1 MSARAR
7 PARATE
13 PRPPTRTFPRGAAP
27 PAAPTGNPCRVTA
40 AFDPERHVPGA
51 RRRAAHSTVTESHV
65 ITTTGLTKVYRSRGR
80 EVTALDGVDL
90 HVREGEVYG
99 VIGQSGAG
107 KSSLIRCVNLL
118 ERPTSG
124 TVTVAGQDLTA
135 LAGRGP
141 RAGRELRQARSRIGM
156 VFQHFNLLS
165 TRTVQDNVELPLE
178 ILGASGKERSRKAL
192 ELLDL
197 VGLADKAKAYPA
209 QLSGGQKQRVGIAR
223 ALAGDPKVL
232 LSDEAT
238 SALDPETTR
247 SILALLRD
255 LNRQL
260 GLTVLLITHEMD
272 VVKSICD
279 SAALMEKGRIV
290 ESGTVGDLLATP
302 GSELAA
308 ALFPVGGDA
317 SGDDRTVV
325 DVTFHGDSATQPVI
339 SQLSRTYNIDISI
352 LGAAIDTVG
361 GLQVGRMRIELP
373 GRYEDNVVPIG
384 FLREQGL
391 QIDVVGRETP
401 ALVKEGAK

>member
-1 MSARAR
+1 MHPC
-7 PARATE
+7 PAHTHAL
-13 PRPPTRTFPRGAAP
+13 
-27 PAAPTGNPCRVTA
+27 
-40 AFDPERHVPGA
+40 
-51 RRRAAHSTVTESHV
+51 HSTVTETPV

-80 EVTALDGVDL
+80 EVVALDGVDL

-141 RAGRELRQARSRIGM
+141 RAGKELRQARSGIGM

-165 TRTVQDNVELPLE
+165 SRTVQDNIELPLE
-178 ILGASGKERSRKAL
+178 ILGVSGRERSRKAL

-197 VGLADKAKAYPA
+197 VGLSDKAKAYPA

-247 SILALLRD
+247 SILQLLRD

-290 ESGTVGDLLATP
+290 ESGTVSELLATP
-302 GSELAA
+302 GSELAS
-308 ALFPVGGDA
+308 ALFPVSGDA
-317 SGDDRTVV
+317 SGDDRTVI
-325 DVTFHGDSATQPVI
+325 DVTFHGEAATQPVV
-339 SQLSRTYNIDISI
+339 SQLARTYNIDISI
-352 LGAAIDTVG
+352 LGAAMDTVG
-361 GLQVGRMRIELP
+361 GKQVGRMRIELP

-391 QIDVVGRETP
+391 QIDVLGQEPV
-401 ALVKEGAK
+401 LVEEGAK

>member
-1 MSARAR
+1 M
-7 PARATE
+7 
-13 PRPPTRTFPRGAAP
+13 
-27 PAAPTGNPCRVTA
+27 
-40 AFDPERHVPGA
+40 
-51 RRRAAHSTVTESHV
+51 

-107 KSSLIRCVNLL
+107 KSSLIRCINLL
-118 ERPTSG
+118 ERPTAG

-141 RAGRELRQARSRIGM
+141 RAGKELRQARSRIGM

-165 TRTVQDNVELPLE
+165 SRTVQDNVELPLE
-178 ILGASGKERSRKAL
+178 ILGISGQERSRKAL

-197 VGLADKAKAYPA
+197 VGLADKAKSFPA

-247 SILALLRD
+247 SILQLLRD

-279 SAALMEKGRIV
+279 SAALMENGRVV
-290 ESGTVGDLLATP
+290 ESGTVGELLATP
-302 GSELAA
+302 GSELAG

-317 SGDDRTVV
+317 TGEDRTVV
-325 DVTFHGDSATQPVI
+325 DVTFHGEAATRPVI

-391 QIDVVGRETP
+391 QIDIVDRKTDTADAAQEP
-401 ALVKEGAK
+401 ALLKEGAK

>member
-1 MSARAR
+1 M
-7 PARATE
+7 
-13 PRPPTRTFPRGAAP
+13 
-27 PAAPTGNPCRVTA
+27 
-40 AFDPERHVPGA
+40 
-51 RRRAAHSTVTESHV
+51 
-65 ITTTGLTKVYRSRGR
+65 ITTSGLTKVYSSRGR
-80 EVTALDGVDL
+80 EITALDGVDL

-107 KSSLIRCVNLL
+107 KSSLIRCINLL

-124 TVTVAGQDLTA
+124 TVVVDGQDLTA
-135 LAGRGP
+135 LAGRGL
-141 RAGRELRQARSRIGM
+141 RASKELRRARSRIGM

-165 TRTVQDNVELPLE
+165 SRTVQDNVELPLE
-178 ILGASGKERSRKAL
+178 ILGTSGKERSRKAL

-247 SILALLRD
+247 SILQLLRD

-260 GLTVLLITHEMD
+260 GLTILLITHEMD

-290 ESGTVGDLLATP
+290 ESGTVGELLATP
-302 GSELAA
+302 GSALAA
-308 ALFPVGGDA
+308 ALFPVSGDA
-317 SGDDRTVV
+317 TGEDRTVL
-325 DVTFHGDSATQPVI
+325 DITFQGESATQPVV
-339 SQLSRTYNIDISI
+339 SQLARTYNIDISI

-361 GLQVGRMRIELP
+361 GLQIGRMRIELP

-384 FLREQGL
+384 FLRERGL
-391 QIDVVGRETP
+391 QIDVVGRTADRP

>member
-1 MSARAR
+1 M
-7 PARATE
+7 
-13 PRPPTRTFPRGAAP
+13 
-27 PAAPTGNPCRVTA
+27 
-40 AFDPERHVPGA
+40 
-51 RRRAAHSTVTESHV
+51 
-65 ITTTGLTKVYRSRGR
+65 ITTSGLTKVYRSRGR

-118 ERPTSG
+118 ERPTAG

-165 TRTVQDNVELPLE
+165 SRTVRDNVELPLE
-178 ILGASGKERSRKAL
+178 ILGKSGKERSRKAL

-197 VGLADKAKAYPA
+197 VGLADKASAYPA

-247 SILALLRD
+247 SILQLLRD

-279 SAALMEKGRIV
+279 SAALMDRGRIV
-290 ESGTVGDLLATP
+290 ESGTVGELLATP

-317 SGDDRTVV
+317 SAEDRTVL
-325 DVTFHGDSATQPVI
+325 DVTFQGEAATQPVI

-373 GRYEDNVVPIG
+373 GRYEDNVVPVG

-391 QIDVVGRETP
+391 QIDVVNEKPNAATAP
-401 ALVKEGAK
+401 SASASLVKEGAK

>member
-1 MSARAR
+1 M
-7 PARATE
+7 
-13 PRPPTRTFPRGAAP
+13 
-27 PAAPTGNPCRVTA
+27 
-40 AFDPERHVPGA
+40 
-51 RRRAAHSTVTESHV
+51 
-65 ITTTGLTKVYRSRGR
+65 ITTSGLTKVYRSRGR

-107 KSSLIRCVNLL
+107 KSSLIRCINLL
-118 ERPTSG
+118 ERPTAG
-124 TVTVAGQDLTA
+124 TVSVAGQDLTA

-141 RAGRELRQARSRIGM
+141 RAGRELRRARSRIGM

-165 TRTVQDNVELPLE
+165 SRTVQDNVELPLE
-178 ILGASGKERSRKAL
+178 ILGTSGKDRSRKAL

-247 SILALLRD
+247 SILQLLRD

-279 SAALMEKGRIV
+279 SAALMENGRVV
-290 ESGTVGDLLATP
+290 ESGTVSELLATP
-302 GSELAA
+302 GSELAS
-308 ALFPVGGDA
+308 ALFPVGGEA
-317 SGDDRTVV
+317 SADDRTVV
-325 DVTFHGDSATQPVI
+325 DVTFQGEAATQPVI

-361 GLQVGRMRIELP
+361 GRQVGRMRIELP

-391 QIDVVGRETP
+391 QIDVVGQEARQP
-401 ALVKEGAK
+401 VSALVKEGAK

>member
-1 MSARAR
+1 M
-7 PARATE
+7 
-13 PRPPTRTFPRGAAP
+13 
-27 PAAPTGNPCRVTA
+27 
-40 AFDPERHVPGA
+40 
-51 RRRAAHSTVTESHV
+51 
-65 ITTTGLTKVYRSRGR
+65 ITTTGLTKVYQSRGR

-90 HVREGEVYG
+90 HVREGEVFG

-118 ERPTSG
+118 ERPTTG
-124 TVTVAGQDLTA
+124 TVTVDGVDLTA
-135 LAGRGP
+135 LAGRGR
-141 RAGRELRQARSRIGM
+141 RAGKELRQARSRIGM

-165 TRTVQDNVELPLE
+165 ARNVQDNIELPLE
-178 ILGASGKERSRKAL
+178 ILGVSGKERSRKAL

-247 SILALLRD
+247 SILQLLRD
-255 LNRQL
+255 LNQQL

-272 VVKSICD
+272 VVKTVCD
-279 SAALMEKGRIV
+279 SAALMKGGRIV
-290 ESGTVGDLLATP
+290 ESGTVGELLATP
-302 GSELAA
+302 GSELATE
-308 ALFPVGGDA
+308 LFPVTGEATGPE
-317 SGDDRTVV
+317 RTVV
-325 DVTFHGDSATQPVI
+325 DVTFHGEAATQPVI

-352 LGAAIDTVG
+352 LGAAMDTVG
-361 GLQVGRMRIELP
+361 GRQIGRMRIELP
-373 GRYEDNVVPIG
+373 GRYEENVVPVG

-391 QIDVVGRETP
+391 QVDVVDAAVEIP
-401 ALVKEGAK
+401 AQAAALVKEGAK

>member
-1 MSARAR
+1 M
-7 PARATE
+7 
-13 PRPPTRTFPRGAAP
+13 
-27 PAAPTGNPCRVTA
+27 
-40 AFDPERHVPGA
+40 PGEN
-51 RRRAAHSTVTESHV
+51 RAAHSTVTETPV
-65 ITTTGLTKVYRSRGR
+65 ITTSGLTKVYRSRGR

-118 ERPTSG
+118 ERPTAG
-124 TVTVAGQDLTA
+124 TVSVAGQDLTA
-135 LAGRGP
+135 LAGRGS
-141 RAGRELRQARSRIGM
+141 RASKDLRRARSRIGM

-165 TRTVQDNVELPLE
+165 SRTVKDNVELPLE
-178 ILGASGKERSRKAL
+178 ILGLSGAERSRKAL

-197 VGLADKAKAYPA
+197 VGLADKAKSYPA

-247 SILALLRD
+247 SILKLLRD
-255 LNRQL
+255 LNQQL

-272 VVKSICD
+272 VVKSVCD
-279 SAALMEKGRIV
+279 SAALMENGRIV
-290 ESGTVGDLLATP
+290 ESGTVTELLATP

-308 ALFPVGGDA
+308 ALFPVSGDA
-317 SGDDRTVV
+317 TGDNRTVV
-325 DVTFHGDSATQPVI
+325 DVTFHGEAATQPVI

-352 LGAAIDTVG
+352 LGAAMDTVAG
-361 GLQVGRMRIELP
+361 KQVGRMRIELP
-373 GRYEDNVVPIG
+373 GRFEENVVPIG

-391 QIDVVGRETP
+391 QVDIAGQDPVITP
-401 ALVKEGAK
+401 KDDATLLVKEGAK

>member
-1 MSARAR
+1 M
-7 PARATE
+7 
-13 PRPPTRTFPRGAAP
+13 
-27 PAAPTGNPCRVTA
+27 
-40 AFDPERHVPGA
+40 PGGH
-51 RRRAAHSTVTESHV
+51 RAAHSTVTETPV
-65 ITTTGLTKVYRSRGR
+65 ITTTGLTKVYQSRDR
-80 EVTALDGVDL
+80 ETTALDGVDL

-135 LAGRGP
+135 LAGRGR
-141 RAGRELRQARSRIGM
+141 RAGRELREARSRIGM
-156 VFQHFNLLS
+156 VFQHFNLLAS
-165 TRTVQDNVELPLE
+165 RTVQGNVELPLE
-178 ILGASGKERSRKAL
+178 ILGVAGRERSRKAL

-197 VGLADKAKAYPA
+197 VGLADKAKAYPG

-247 SILALLRD
+247 SILQLLRD
-255 LNRQL
+255 LNQQL

-272 VVKSICD
+272 VVKTVCD
-279 SAALMEKGRIV
+279 SAALMRRGRIV
-290 ESGTVGDLLATP
+290 ESGTVGELLATP
-302 GSELAA
+302 GSELAHE
-308 ALFPVGGDA
+308 LFPVGGSA
-317 SGDDRTVV
+317 SGPDHTVL
-325 DVTFHGDSATQPVI
+325 DVTFHGEAAARPVI

-352 LGAAIDTVG
+352 LGAAMDTVG
-361 GLQVGRMRIELP
+361 GKQIGRMRIELP
-373 GRYEDNVVPIG
+373 GRFEENVVPIG

-391 QIDVVGRETP
+391 QAELVEDSDNTDSAPAP
-401 ALVKEGAK
+401 ALIPAPLTKEVAK

>member
-1 MSARAR
+1 M
-7 PARATE
+7 
-13 PRPPTRTFPRGAAP
+13 
-27 PAAPTGNPCRVTA
+27 
-40 AFDPERHVPGA
+40 
-51 RRRAAHSTVTESHV
+51 
-65 ITTTGLTKVYRSRGR
+65 ITTSGLTKTYRTRGR
-80 EVTALDGVDL
+80 EVTAVDDVDL
-90 HVREGEVYG
+90 TVREGEVYG

-107 KSSLIRCVNLL
+107 KSSLIRCINLL

-124 TVTVAGQDLTA
+124 TVTVDGTDLTA
-135 LAGRGP
+135 LAGRGN
-141 RAGRELRQARSRIGM
+141 RAGRELRRARSRIGM

-165 TRTVQDNVELPLE
+165 TRTVQDNIELPLE
-178 ILGASGKERSRKAL
+178 ILGHSGAARSRKAL

-247 SILALLRD
+247 SILQLLRD
-255 LNRQL
+255 LGQQL

-279 SAALMEKGRIV
+279 SAALMERGRII
-290 ESGTVGDLLATP
+290 ESGTVPELLATP
-302 GSELAA
+302 GSQLAS
-308 ALFPVGGDA
+308 ALFPVSGE
-317 SGDDRTVV
+317 SGDPGRTVL
-325 DVTFHGDSATQPVI
+325 DVTFLGESTSRPVI

-352 LGAAIDTVG
+352 LGAAMDTVAG
-361 GLQVGRMRIELP
+361 RQVGRMRIELP

-391 QIDVVGRETP
+391 HVENAAEAADAADAADAAPSVAEAAP

>member
-1 MSARAR
+1 M
-7 PARATE
+7 
-13 PRPPTRTFPRGAAP
+13 
-27 PAAPTGNPCRVTA
+27 
-40 AFDPERHVPGA
+40 
-51 RRRAAHSTVTESHV
+51 
-65 ITTTGLTKVYRSRGR
+65 ITTSGLTKVYRSRGR

-118 ERPTSG
+118 ERPTAG
-124 TVTVAGQDLTA
+124 TVSVDGHDLTA

-141 RAGRELRQARSRIGM
+141 RAGRELRRARSRIGM

-165 TRTVQDNVELPLE
+165 SRTVQDNVELPLE
-178 ILGASGKERSRKAL
+178 ILGTSGNERSRKAL

-197 VGLADKAKAYPA
+197 VGLSDKAKSYPA

-247 SILALLRD
+247 SILQLLRD

-279 SAALMEKGRIV
+279 SAALMENGRIV
-290 ESGTVGDLLATP
+290 ESGTVSELLATP

-308 ALFPVGGDA
+308 ALFPVSGDA
-317 SGDDRTVV
+317 SGDDRTVI
-325 DVTFHGDSATQPVI
+325 DVTFQGDAATRPVI

-352 LGAAIDTVG
+352 LGAAMDTVG
-361 GLQVGRMRIELP
+361 GRQVGRMRIELP
-373 GRYEDNVVPIG
+373 GRYEENVVPVG

-391 QIDVVGRETP
+391 QIDVVGERQ
-401 ALVKEGAK
+401 LVKDGAK

>member
-1 MSARAR
+1 M
-7 PARATE
+7 
-13 PRPPTRTFPRGAAP
+13 
-27 PAAPTGNPCRVTA
+27 
-40 AFDPERHVPGA
+40 
-51 RRRAAHSTVTESHV
+51 
-65 ITTTGLTKVYRSRGR
+65 ITTSGLTKVYRSRGR

-165 TRTVQDNVELPLE
+165 SRTVQDNVELPLE
-178 ILGASGKERSRKAL
+178 ILGKSGQERSRKAL

-272 VVKSICD
+272 VVKSVCD
-279 SAALMEKGRIV
+279 SAALMEAGRIV
-290 ESGTVGDLLATP
+290 ESGTVSELLATP

-308 ALFPVGGDA
+308 ALFPLDGEA
-317 SGDDRTVV
+317 SGEDRTVV
-325 DVTFHGDSATQPVI
+325 DVTFQGESATQPVI
-339 SQLSRTYNIDISI
+339 SQLARTYNIDISI

-384 FLREQGL
+384 FLREKGL
-391 QIDVVGRETP
+391 QIDVPGRESE
-401 ALVKEGAK
+401 LVKEGAK

>member
-1 MSARAR
+1 M
-7 PARATE
+7 
-13 PRPPTRTFPRGAAP
+13 
-27 PAAPTGNPCRVTA
+27 
-40 AFDPERHVPGA
+40 
-51 RRRAAHSTVTESHV
+51 
-65 ITTTGLTKVYRSRGR
+65 
-80 EVTALDGVDL
+80 
-90 HVREGEVYG
+90 YG

-124 TVTVAGQDLTA
+124 TVTVDGTDLTA
-135 LAGRGP
+135 LAGRGN
-141 RAGRELRQARSRIGM
+141 RAGRELRRARSRIGM

-165 TRTVQDNVELPLE
+165 TRTVQDNIELPLE
-178 ILGASGKERSRKAL
+178 ILGHSGAARSRKAL

-247 SILALLRD
+247 SILQLLRD
-255 LNRQL
+255 LGQQL

-279 SAALMEKGRIV
+279 SAALMERGRII
-290 ESGTVGDLLATP
+290 ESGTVPELLATP
-302 GSELAA
+302 GSQLAS
-308 ALFPVGGDA
+308 ALFPVSGE
-317 SGDDRTVV
+317 SGDPERTVL
-325 DVTFHGDSATQPVI
+325 DVTFLGESTSRPVI

-352 LGAAIDTVG
+352 LGAAMDTVAG
-361 GLQVGRMRIELP
+361 RQVGRMRIELP

-391 QIDVVGRETP
+391 HVENAAEAADAADAADAAPSVAEAAP

>member
-1 MSARAR
+1 M
-7 PARATE
+7 
-13 PRPPTRTFPRGAAP
+13 
-27 PAAPTGNPCRVTA
+27 
-40 AFDPERHVPGA
+40 
-51 RRRAAHSTVTESHV
+51 

-118 ERPTSG
+118 ERPTAG

-135 LAGRGP
+135 LAGNGP
-141 RAGRELRQARSRIGM
+141 RAGRALRQARSRIGM

-165 TRTVQDNVELPLE
+165 SRTVQDNVELPLE
-178 ILGASGKERSRKAL
+178 ILGSTGKERSRKAL
-192 ELLDL
+192 ELLDM

-247 SILALLRD
+247 SILQLLRD

-279 SAALMEKGRIV
+279 SAALMERGRIV
-290 ESGTVGDLLATP
+290 ESGTVSELLATP

-308 ALFPVGGDA
+308 ALFPVGGEA
-317 SGDDRTVV
+317 TGPERTVL
-325 DVTFHGDSATQPVI
+325 DVTFHGEAATQPVI

-361 GLQVGRMRIELP
+361 GLQIGRMRIELP
-373 GRYEDNVVPIG
+373 GRYEDNVVPVG

-391 QIDVVGRETP
+391 QIDVVGREP
-401 ALVKEGAK
+401 VSALVKEGAK

>member
-1 MSARAR
+1 M
-7 PARATE
+7 
-13 PRPPTRTFPRGAAP
+13 
-27 PAAPTGNPCRVTA
+27 
-40 AFDPERHVPGA
+40 
-51 RRRAAHSTVTESHV
+51 
-65 ITTTGLTKVYRSRGR
+65 ITTSGLTKVYSSRGR
-80 EVTALDGVDL
+80 EITALDGVDL

-107 KSSLIRCVNLL
+107 KSSLIRCINLL

-124 TVTVAGQDLTA
+124 TVVVDGQDLTA

-141 RAGRELRQARSRIGM
+141 RASRELRRARSRIGM

-165 TRTVQDNVELPLE
+165 SRTVQDNVELPLE
-178 ILGASGKERSRKAL
+178 ILGTSGKERSRKAL

-247 SILALLRD
+247 SILQLLRD

-260 GLTVLLITHEMD
+260 GLTILLITHEMD

-290 ESGTVGDLLATP
+290 ESGTVGELLATP
-302 GSELAA
+302 GSALAA
-308 ALFPVGGDA
+308 ALFPVSGDA
-317 SGDDRTVV
+317 TGEDRTVL
-325 DVTFHGDSATQPVI
+325 DITFRGESATQPVV
-339 SQLSRTYNIDISI
+339 SQLARTYNIDISI

-361 GLQVGRMRIELP
+361 GLQIGRMRIELP

-384 FLREQGL
+384 FLRERGL
-391 QIDVVGRETP
+391 QIDVVGRTADRP

>member
-1 MSARAR
+1 M
-7 PARATE
+7 
-13 PRPPTRTFPRGAAP
+13 
-27 PAAPTGNPCRVTA
+27 
-40 AFDPERHVPGA
+40 
-51 RRRAAHSTVTESHV
+51 
-65 ITTTGLTKVYRSRGR
+65 ITTSGLTKVYRSHGR

-118 ERPTSG
+118 ERPTAG

-156 VFQHFNLLS
+156 IFQHFNLLS
-165 TRTVQDNVELPLE
+165 SRTVQDNVELPLE
-178 ILGASGKERSRKAL
+178 ILGRSGKERSGKAL

-247 SILALLRD
+247 SILQLLRD
-255 LNRQL
+255 LNRRL

-272 VVKSICD
+272 VVKTVCD
-279 SAALMEKGRIV
+279 SAALMDQGRIV
-290 ESGTVGDLLATP
+290 ESGTVGELLATP

-308 ALFPVGGDA
+308 ALFPVSGEA
-317 SGDDRTVV
+317 TGDDRTVV
-325 DVTFHGDSATQPVI
+325 DVTFHGDAATQPVI
-339 SQLSRTYNIDISI
+339 SQLARTYNIDISI
-352 LGAAIDTVG
+352 LGAAMDTVG
-361 GLQVGRMRIELP
+361 GRQVGRMRIELP
-373 GRYEDNVVPIG
+373 GRYEENVVPIG

-391 QIDVVGRETP
+391 QIDVLGRRP
-401 ALVKEGAK
+401 APVKEGAK

>member
-1 MSARAR
+1 M
-7 PARATE
+7 
-13 PRPPTRTFPRGAAP
+13 
-27 PAAPTGNPCRVTA
+27 
-40 AFDPERHVPGA
+40 
-51 RRRAAHSTVTESHV
+51 
-65 ITTTGLTKVYRSRGR
+65 TKVYRSHGR

-118 ERPTSG
+118 ERPTAG

-165 TRTVQDNVELPLE
+165 SRTVQDNVELPLE
-178 ILGASGKERSRKAL
+178 ILGRSGKERSGKAL

-247 SILALLRD
+247 SILQLLRD

-272 VVKSICD
+272 VVKTVCD
-279 SAALMEKGRIV
+279 SAALMDKGRIV
-290 ESGTVGDLLATP
+290 ESGTVGELLATP

-308 ALFPVGGDA
+308 ALFPVSGEA
-317 SGDDRTVV
+317 TGDDRTVV
-325 DVTFHGDSATQPVI
+325 DVTFHGDAATQPVI
-339 SQLSRTYNIDISI
+339 SQLARTYNIDISI
-352 LGAAIDTVG
+352 LGAAMDTVG
-361 GLQVGRMRIELP
+361 GRQVGRMRIELP
-373 GRYEDNVVPIG
+373 GRYEENVVPIG

-391 QIDVVGRETP
+391 QIDVLGRRP
-401 ALVKEGAK
+401 ALVEEGAK